1 MLKTNTWLNM
11 DVIKAIERIK
21 TANTLIKNERT
32 GSPKEFAAS
41 LGVST
46 RQLYN
51 IFEFFK
57 DYGATIKYSRTRETF
72 YYTKKDFDLIIDFS
86 ITSISEITF

>member
-1 MLKTNTWLNM
+1 MHM

-21 TANTLIKNERT
+21 TANMLIKKERT
-32 GSPKEFAAS
+32 GSPKKFAAR

-51 IFEFFK
+51 IFGFFK
-57 DYGATIKYSRTRETF
+57 NYGATIKYSRTRETF

-86 ITSISEITF
+86 ITPISDITF